1 MSDIPDRPIARE
13 LERRGLGAVASL
25 LIEAH
30 RPLRPLAEDLVTF
43 VDPILRPLLGERL
56 TAVRDELA
64 DALNGSLDDPHDP
77 EVR

>member
-1 MSDIPDRPIARE
+1 MSDTARSSDRRE

-30 RPLRPLAEDLVTF
+30 RPLRPLAEDLATF
-43 VDPILRPLLGERL
+43 ADPILRPLLGERL
-56 TAVRDELA
+56 TAVRDEL
-64 DALNGSLDDPHDP
+64 DEALGDPVDP

>member
-1 MSDIPDRPIARE
+1 MSDLPERPIARE

-25 LIEAH
+25 LIDVH

-43 VDPILRPLLGERL
+43 VDPILRPLLGDRL

-64 DALNGSLDDPHDP
+64 CALDDPEERP
-77 EVR
+77 